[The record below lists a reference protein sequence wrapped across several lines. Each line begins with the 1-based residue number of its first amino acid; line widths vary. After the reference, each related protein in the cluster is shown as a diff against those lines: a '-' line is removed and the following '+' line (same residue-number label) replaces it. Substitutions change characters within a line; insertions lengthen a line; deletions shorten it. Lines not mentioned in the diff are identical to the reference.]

1 MQMAFG
7 ILGCTFSICVIVYF
21 VAMDVFWDL
30 VMVCG
35 SFYLVFCGACSA
47 LWSCIS

>member
-21 VAMDVFWDL
+21 VAVGVFWGL

-35 SFYLVFCGACSA
+35 GVKG
-47 LWSCIS
+47 